1 MTQAGRAGVAVA
13 VGALAGGALA
23 LNQALVG
30 VFYDDGL
37 YAVLARSIATGH
49 GYSYLH
55 LPGAPAAIHFPPL
68 YPMTLAPLFGV
79 LPLGAAALA
88 AKALNLLLGA
98 AAAGLVAWHAVR
110 SNLLGPAV
118 PVWLA
123 PAIVLAAALAIPVL
137 TVQSVLFAEPLF
149 AALLA
154 VTVVLGDQPPALP
167 RLSPVMAA
175 LAVGAAAALTL
186 LTRTIGVAV
195 GAGVVGFLLLVRRVP
210 PRQALVVAAPVALAA
225 LAWGWWT
232 LAHRAAV
239 DPALAINY
247 GSYGEVLRQTG
258 LGALGQ
264 SVRDLPRPLAA
275 MTLSWLPGSALCWVF
290 AVPALAVGIYGLATL
305 ARRSCIGL
313 ALIGYLTILA
323 VWPFPPDRFLWGV
336 LPWLGLAWAAGAVA
350 LWRFGRLHLPVLV
363 LAGVLTVGL
372 ATYEVMGFA
381 RRGYAGQAADIAAN
395 FRELLPGLQQLP
407 STAVLATDDEALV
420 WLYAQRT
427 AVPFY
432 LYGYRGAA
440 VVEPSAADQRGYL
453 ERQGVTHILLASP
466 QSGSARQLRALISAY
481 PGWLV
486 PVQRWP
492 GARWLYAIRRER

>member
-1 MTQAGRAGVAVA
+1 MTQAGRAGLAVA
-13 VGALAGGALA
+13 VGALAVGALA
-23 LNQALVG
+23 LNHALVG

-68 YPMTLAPLFGV
+68 YPLVLAPLFGV
-79 LPLGAAALA
+79 LPLGAAAMA
-88 AKALNLLLGA
+88 AKVLNLFLGA
-98 AAAGLVAWHAVR
+98 AAAGLVAWHAMR
-110 SNLLGPAV
+110 SKLLGPAV

-123 PAIVLAAALAIPVL
+123 PVVVLASALAIPVL
-137 TVQSVLFAEPLF
+137 AVQSVLFAEPLF
-149 AALLA
+149 AASLA
-154 VTVVLGDQPPALP
+154 VTVVLGDHPPA
-167 RLSPVMAA
+167 RMSPIMVA
-175 LAVGAAAALTL
+175 LTVGVAAAFTL
-186 LTRTIGVAV
+186 LTRTVGVAV

-210 PRQALVVAAPVALAA
+210 PRQALIAAAPVVVAG

-232 LAHRAAV
+232 LAHRSAV

-264 SVRDLPRPLAA
+264 SIRDLPRPLAA
-275 MTLSWLPGSALCWVF
+275 ITLSWLPWSAIYWVF
-290 AVPALAVGIYGLATL
+290 AVPALGVGIYGLAIL

-336 LPWLGLAWAAGAVA
+336 LPWLGLAWAAGAAA
-350 LWRFGRLHLPVLV
+350 LWRFARLHLPVLV
-363 LAGVLTVGL
+363 LAGVLTVGY

-381 RRGYAGQAADIAAN
+381 QRGYAGQAADIAAN

-407 STAVLATDDEALV
+407 STSVLATDDEALV
-420 WLYAQRT
+420 WLYGQRS

-432 LYGYRGAA
+432 LYGYRGAT
-440 VVEPSAADQRGYL
+440 VVEPNAADQRAYL

-466 QSGSARQLRALISAY
+466 QSGSARQLRALIAAY

-492 GARWLYAIRRER
+492 GARWLYAIPRGR